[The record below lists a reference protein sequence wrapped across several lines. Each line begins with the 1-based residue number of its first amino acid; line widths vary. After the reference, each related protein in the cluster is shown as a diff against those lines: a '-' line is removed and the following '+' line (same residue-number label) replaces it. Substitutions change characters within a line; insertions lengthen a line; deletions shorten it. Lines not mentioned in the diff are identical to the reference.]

1 MNQDSYIGQINL
13 WASNSVPR
21 GWAKCDG
28 SLLPTAQYMA
38 LHSLLGH
45 HFGGSGDHFALPDLS
60 DKAPSGYHYIIALA
74 GIYPN
79 AAK

>member
-1 MNQDSYIGQINL
+1 MLQDYFLGQINL
-13 WASNSVPR
+13 WAANQVPK

-28 SLLPTAQYMA
+28 KWLVTKENMALYSLLE
-38 LHSLLGH
+38 H
-45 HFGGSGDHFALPDLS
+45 HFGGDDEHFALPDLL
-60 DKAPSGYHYIIALA
+60 DKAPQGYHYIIALQ